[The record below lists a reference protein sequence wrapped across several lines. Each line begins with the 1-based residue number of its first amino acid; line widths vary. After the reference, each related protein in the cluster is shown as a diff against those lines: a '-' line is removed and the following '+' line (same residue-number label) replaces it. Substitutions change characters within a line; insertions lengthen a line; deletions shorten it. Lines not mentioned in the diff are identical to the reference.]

1 MDSFTAISI
10 AFFAKEQEAQLPVN
24 EEGGSGGLCV
34 VAAKDVDVQLPI
46 NEQGGSGGLCV
57 IA

>member
-1 MDSFTAISI
+1 MDSFTAVSI
-10 AFFAKEQEAQLPVN
+10 AFFAKEEAQLPVN

-34 VAAKDVDVQLPI
+34 VAAKEVDVQLPI
-46 NEQGGSGGLCV
+46 NEEGGSGGLCV